1 MSTPSAV
8 RNALAPT
15 ASVYPPLT
23 AFHMIV
29 LDALGCA
36 LAKIDGKET
45 PAFTWFDIV
54 LAHVAF
60 SQPGKALMATV
71 DREGREWL
79 NKEALKVSVT
89 LRPGELRDI
98 LPDIADHIQRGCAA
112 AVAFDGEQKK
122 TNADGFSPSVKHS
135 SQNTDTPLTARSPNL
150 SPAPSASSPPAQSAT
165 EPSQQSDTS
174 PLTTS
179 SPQGETDGGL

>member
-36 LAKIDGKET
+36 MAKIDGKET

-122 TNADGFSPSVKHS
+122 TNVGGSSPYVSPSS
-135 SQNTDTPLTARSPNL
+135 PNTDTPLTKPSQNH
-150 SPAPSASSPPAQSAT
+150 SPAHSSSLPPVPSAT
-165 EPSQQSDTS
+165 EPSPQSDIN

-179 SPQGETDGGL
+179 SPQGETASGS